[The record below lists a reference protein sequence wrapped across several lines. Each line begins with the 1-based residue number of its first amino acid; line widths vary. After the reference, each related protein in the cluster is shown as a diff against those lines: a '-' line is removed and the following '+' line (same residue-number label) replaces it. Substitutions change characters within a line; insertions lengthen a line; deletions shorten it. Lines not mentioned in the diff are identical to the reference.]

1 MVLLNFLWNPV
12 QNFVKRSI
20 HKYNP
25 IMNCAY
31 LRHQTDESKF
41 KLTFQYVEA
50 SAKVNRQF
58 NFCRQLS
65 EPISTFTSRVAT
77 NIAKIFA
84 KKNKKEPCPPTVEV
98 LVKVDGV
105 IAPEDALCG
114 DVFTSNST
122 SKIVTL
128 HIRDQEFQVLINS
141 PWVNSLVLPTS
152 ILANFPV
159 YPLKFEASYTN
170 ADLSEFVWSKCNNE
184 HKNNWTELTKGFV
197 YTPTNEDIGSYLK
210 VSCLP
215 KNKDLVGP
223 AAESVS
229 VNGVQA
235 GPGICP
241 FETRHKF
248 TEKRCDG
255 KELVYFHFFLY
266 YR

>member
-1 MVLLNFLWNPV
+1 MVLFNFLWKHFENS
-12 QNFVKRSI
+12 VKRSL

-25 IMNCAY
+25 IMNRAY
-31 LRHQTDESKF
+31 LRHLAEESRF
-41 KLTFQYVEA
+41 KLTFQFVES

-65 EPISTFTSRVAT
+65 EPISDFTSRASI

-84 KKNKKEPCPPTVEV
+84 KKNKQEPCPSVEV
-98 LVKVDGV
+98 VVKVDGV
-105 IAPEDALCG
+105 VAPQDALCG
-114 DVFTSNST
+114 DVFNSNST
-122 SKIVTL
+122 SKNVTL

-141 PWVNSLVLPTS
+141 PWVNSLVLPSS

-159 YPLKFEASYTN
+159 YPLKFETVYTDP
-170 ADLSEFVWSKCNNE
+170 DLSEFIWSKCINAN
-184 HKNNWTELTKGFV
+184 KNSWTELAAGFV

-215 KNKDLVGP
+215 KNKDLVGL

-229 VNGVQA
+229 VNSVQA
-235 GPGICP
+235 GPGTCP

-248 TEKRCDG
+248 TEKRCEG
-255 KELVYFHFFLY
+255 KESVYFYCSYILH
-266 YR
+266 